1 MVRHP
6 TLPRPARLTA
16 PARAAWYEW
25 YPDYAYDFSG
35 ISFSAGD
42 VVTVTVTATSTTAGT
57 AVIENTSTGQ
67 TVSQDLTSSAALC
80 EQNAEWIV
88 EDYEENGALVP
99 FANFGSVTFSDA
111 SATTA
116 SGAVGPGSATV
127 IEIQQDNQVLTDV
140 SVDDTSVTVTYV

>member
-1 MVRHP
+1 M
-6 TLPRPARLTA
+6 
-16 PARAAWYEW
+16 
-25 YPDYAYDFSG
+25 
-35 ISFSAGD
+35 
-42 VVTVTVTATSTTAGT
+42 TVTVTATSTTAGT

-111 SATTA
+111 SATTT